1 MSTHG
6 VRVTL
11 LVWKPVNADAPGDVA
26 AGWPQV
32 LQVRDGAGPWQ
43 APSVVLRGGELV
55 MGAAERVAHALG
67 LTLPNVHRVLAV
79 DQRPAARGRPGEVVL
94 VVDGGWVAGEDA
106 EVTGGG
112 ADSCAHAGRHRR
124 RWASA
129 DALADDRELVV
140 ALGAA
145 VAKLPPF
152 VLG

>member
-1 MSTHG
+1 
-6 VRVTL
+6 
-11 LVWKPVNADAPGDVA
+11 
-26 AGWPQV
+26 
-32 LQVRDGAGPWQ
+32 
-43 APSVVLRGGELV
+43 
-55 MGAAERVAHALG
+55 MGAAGRVAYALG

-79 DQRPAARGRPGEVVL
+79 DQRLAARGWPGEVVL

-112 ADSCAHAGRHRR
+112 ADSCAHPGRHRR
-124 RWASA
+124 RWADA

>member
-1 MSTHG
+1 M
-6 VRVTL
+6 
-11 LVWKPVNADAPGDVA
+11 
-26 AGWPQV
+26 
-32 LQVRDGAGPWQ
+32 
-43 APSVVLRGGELV
+43 
-55 MGAAERVAHALG
+55 
-67 LTLPNVHRVLAV
+67 
-79 DQRPAARGRPGEVVL
+79 
-94 VVDGGWVAGEDA
+94 VAGEDA

-124 RWASA
+124 RWASV